1 MMWSMAQ
8 RDGDKPKKSWRE
20 IDSQRDKSAPR
31 AEGPSGARGAGGVKS
46 DRQYRAALEALFDK
60 GGIGKVADKMAEK
73 MGAPALPRAS
83 SAPAAP
89 PVDEGRLALRKKVA
103 EAIGRDEVTRALD
116 RFLKEYPLPEDF
128 EVLEQALDHRHKI
141 ASATRSACSRR
152 CSRASFPSAPA
163 CCPPSSAP
171 SKKTATTK
179 TSARAPSA
187 CGRGC
192 RSFRSKY

>member
-73 MGAPALPRAS
+73 MGAPPLPRAS

-128 EVLEQALDHRHKI
+128 EVLEQALDHRHEDRVRDALGLLEKMF
-141 ASATRSACSRR
+141 ARELPKRTRVLSAKLRTLEENSDDKDIRESAKRL
-152 CSRASFPSAPA
+152 RARLP
-163 CCPPSSAP
+163 
-171 SKKTATTK
+171 
-179 TSARAPSA
+179 
-187 CGRGC
+187 
-192 RSFRSKY
+192 